1 MGFLKKKKKL
11 DKIKNNKPILI
22 QEKLTN
28 KFAAIY
34 MSNLKNTQYPAK
46 EQLVL
51 AKDKVEISL
60 TEELC
65 NEEVINSLS
74 IDLQDDVNSKGKIS
88 FDLLKL
94 DFYNWLE
101 KHPLKIPEPAKTT
114 ELINWRAALTAL
126 IGTILGGYLLPL
138 FFLLIMNKAD
148 ASRLGMIIGGPLGA
162 GLIIFFHCYIS
173 KNRKI
178 KSAFLI
184 GLGLVTVADIFFTA
198 KAASGLGGLWRS
210 LKGKNKGFS
219 PFLKRIFS
227 YFIILIILVLAKRK
241 VIFDQEDYRK
251 IVDNSIYLWL
261 TGSFEFIQNWLRQPS
276 KDEDQNDKSM
286 NDLIEC
292 IYKIH
297 QSPKEYLVDVASEM
311 IVTAKNLGIE
321 GIEGEP
327 VFISDKFIKPDEFE
341 WNDDSEKTYNAFG
354 VIEEGDKVYIEKK
367 AIIKD
372 GIVIKKGIARKIRRR

>member
-1 MGFLKKKKKL
+1 MKFLKKKKNL
-11 DKIKNNKPILI
+11 NKTKEEKSFSI
-22 QEKLTN
+22 QEKLTS
-28 KFAAIY
+28 KFTAIY
-34 MSNLKNTQYPAK
+34 MSNLKDTQYPAK

-65 NEEVINSLS
+65 NEEVINTLS
-74 IDLQDDVNSKGKIS
+74 TNLQDDINSKGNIS
-88 FDLLKL
+88 IDLLKL

-101 KHPLKIPEPAKTT
+101 KHPLLIPEPAKTT

-162 GLIIFFHCYIS
+162 GLLILFHCFIS

-178 KSAFLI
+178 RSGILI
-184 GLGLVTVADIFFTA
+184 GLGFVTIAEISIKLKTAGGFF
-198 KAASGLGGLWRS
+198 GFWRF
-210 LKGKNKGFS
+210 LKGKAKGSSFI
-219 PFLKRIFS
+219 KRIFS
-227 YFIILIILVLAKRK
+227 YFMIFVIVLLAKRK
-241 VIFDQEDYRK
+241 VTFDQDDYRR
-251 IVDNSIYLWL
+251 IVKNSIYLWL
-261 TGSFEFIQNWLRQPS
+261 TGSLEFIHNWLQLPS
-276 KDEDQNDKSM
+276 KDEDHSDKSL

-297 QSPKEYLVDVASEM
+297 QSPKEYLADVASEM

-321 GIEGEP
+321 GIESEP
-327 VFISDKFIKPDEFE
+327 VFISDKIIKPEEFE
-341 WNDDSEKTYNAFG
+341 WSADSDKVYNAFG

-372 GIVIKKGIARKIRRR
+372 GIVIKKGSVRKVRRK